1 MFDGLRSTA
10 RESVVRALWDVPRLL
25 RHPVWRTADPG
36 QGNGLGVVLVPGFG
50 AGEMSL
56 SPAAS
61 WLRARG
67 YRPAAAGVGFTVG
80 CTAELLAKVLRT
92 TEKHV
97 ERTGR
102 PVVLLGQ
109 SRGGGI
115 ARLAAARHPELVH
128 GLVMLGSPVLDPM
141 GAHPN
146 VMRIARFLTRLA
158 AAGVPGLLDDDCMR
172 GPCFDEHVKTLAE
185 PLRVPAISVF
195 SKVDAIVPWQLCQD
209 PYAECVEVHSTHTG
223 MGFDPLVYELLG
235 PRLAEW
241 AQETGTIRAS
251 SRTPSTT
258 SSSPIVPCG

>member
-1 MFDGLRSTA
+1 MFDGLRSAA

-50 AGEMSL
+50 AGEASL
-56 SPAAS
+56 APAGA

-67 YRPAAAGVGFTVG
+67 YVPARSGVGFTVG
-80 CTAELLAKVLRT
+80 CTADLLTKLVHS
-92 TEKHV
+92 TEKHA
-97 ERTGR
+97 ERTGG

-109 SRGGGI
+109 SRGGGL
-115 ARLAAARHPELVH
+115 ARLAAARRPDLVH
-128 GLVMLGSPVLDPM
+128 GLVMLGSPILDPL

-146 VMRIARFLTRLA
+146 VLRIARFLARLA
-158 AAGVPGLLDDDCMR
+158 SAGVPGLLDDDCLR
-172 GPCFDEHVKTLAE
+172 GPCFEENVKILTE

-195 SKVDAIVPWQLCQD
+195 SRRDGIVPWRLCQD

-223 MGFDPLVYELLG
+223 MGFDPKVYEVLE
-235 PRLAEW
+235 PRLASW
-241 AQETGTIRAS
+241 ATATMRAS
-251 SRTPSTT
+251 VSTPSTM